1 MNVTVSVAR
10 LKELDAC
17 KEAVAAF
24 REHFGESASADWTP
38 EKQLDVLRSPLGKY
52 LGWAWGK
59 NLLPMWRMGGA
70 YLGGA
75 DLGGADLG
83 GADLRGAKICL
94 CRNGPC
100 VRLCQVLDA
109 AGWVA
114 NAAGLLETNPAASE
128 VEAKP

>member
-24 REHFGESASADWTP
+24 REHFGESASVDWTP

-70 YLGGA
+70 

-83 GADLRGAKICL
+83 GAYLRGVDLGGAKICL

-100 VRLCQVLDA
+100 IRLCQVLDA

-114 NAAGLLETNPAASE
+114 NADGLLETKPAASE